1 MNATET
7 KLKGCFI
14 LEPKKFGDSR
24 GYFFESF
31 NEKTFNALTG
41 TQTTFV
47 QDNQSYSSR
56 GVLRGLHAQAG
67 EHAQAKLV
75 RVIEGKV
82 LDVAVDVRP
91 DSPTYGQH
99 VAVELSA
106 ENNLQLFVPRGF
118 LHGFVV
124 LSETATFFY
133 KCDNFYNKES
143 ECGVHPLDAD
153 LAVDWQIPLEQLQLS
168 DKDKEAPSFSDVFG
182 GKVKNSL

>member
-1 MNATET
+1 MKATET

-14 LEPKKFGDSR
+14 LEPRKYGDSR

-31 NEKTFNALTG
+31 NEQTFNNLTG
-41 TQTTFV
+41 SKTHFV
-47 QDNQSYSSR
+47 QDNQSFSTK

-75 RVIEGKV
+75 RVLEGKV
-82 LDVAVDVRP
+82 IDVAVDVRQN
-91 DSPTYGQH
+91 SSTFGEY

-106 ENNLQLFVPRGF
+106 ENNLQLFIPRGF

-143 ECGVHPLDAD
+143 ECGVYPLDED
-153 LAVDWQIPLEQLQLS
+153 LAVDWTIPVEELILS
-168 DKDKEAPSFSDVFG
+168 DKDKEALRFKEVFA
-182 GKVKNSL
+182 V